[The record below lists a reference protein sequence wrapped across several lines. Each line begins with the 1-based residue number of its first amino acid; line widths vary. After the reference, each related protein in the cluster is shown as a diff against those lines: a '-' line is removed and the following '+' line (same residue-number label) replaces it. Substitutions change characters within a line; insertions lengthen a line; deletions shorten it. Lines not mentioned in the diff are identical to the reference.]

1 MYNIL
6 PILAMF
12 KFMDE
17 KKNKLNI
24 KKKFGELF
32 TLISQVN
39 PKSFNAQ

>member
-17 KKNKLNI
+17 QKNKLNI
-24 KKKFGELF
+24 KKKSLENSLH
-32 TLISQVN
+32 
-39 PKSFNAQ
+39 

>member
-17 KKNKLNI
+17 QKNKLNI
-24 KKKFGELF
+24 KKKVWT
-32 TLISQVN
+32 TLYTNFSSQ
-39 PKSFNAQ
+39 PKIF